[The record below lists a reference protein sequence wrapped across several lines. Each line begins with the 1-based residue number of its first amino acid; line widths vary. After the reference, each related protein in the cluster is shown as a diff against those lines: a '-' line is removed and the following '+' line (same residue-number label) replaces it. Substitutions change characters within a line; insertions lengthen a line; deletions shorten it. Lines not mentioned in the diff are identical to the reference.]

1 MKLWPWL
8 TLAAA
13 VIITRMSK
21 EKDESK
27 PAASA
32 PGKKV
37 ARGIRNNNPGN
48 IRIGINWL
56 GRVVPGKDLSFVE
69 FKSMP
74 YGVRALYIDLIN
86 KHKSGL
92 RTIRDII
99 YRYAPPSENLTD
111 AYVAAVAQSMKIGAS
126 TPFAPTVKN
135 LNAFAKAIVKHE
147 NGKDGEMVT
156 ASDYAAGLALA
167 RMRPDI
173 NEYIKIA

>member
-13 VIITRMSK
+13 IIITRMSK

-27 PAASA
+27 PAAPA

-56 GRVVPGKDLSFVE
+56 GRVVPGKDLSFIE
-69 FKSMP
+69 FRTMP
-74 YGVRALYIDLIN
+74 FGVRALYIDLIN

-92 RTIRDII
+92 RTVQDII
-99 YRYAPPSENLTD
+99 YKYAPPSEN
-111 AYVAAVAQSMKIGAS
+111 
-126 TPFAPTVKN
+126 
-135 LNAFAKAIVKHE
+135 
-147 NGKDGEMVT
+147 
-156 ASDYAAGLALA
+156 
-167 RMRPDI
+167 
-173 NEYIKIA
+173 

>member
-21 EKDESK
+21 EQDASK
-27 PAASA
+27 PTGA
-32 PGKKV
+32 KRV

-69 FKSMP
+69 FRTMP
-74 YGVRALYIDLIN
+74 FGVRALYIDLIN

-92 RTIRDII
+92 NTIQKVI
-99 YRYAPPSENLTD
+99 YKYAPPSENLTD
-111 AYVAAVAQSMKIGAS
+111 AYVASVAQSMGIPATQVFS
-126 TPFAPTVKN
+126 PTAKN
-135 LNAFAKAIVKHE
+135 FTTFVKAIVKHE
-147 NGKDGEMVT
+147 NGKDGQMVT

-167 RMRPDI
+167 RTRPDI
-173 NEYIKIA
+173 NSYIKIA

>member
-13 VIITRMSK
+13 VIISRMSK
-21 EKDESK
+21 EQDQSK
-27 PAASA
+27 PAGAG

-48 IRIGINWL
+48 IRLGINWL

-92 RTIRDII
+92 RTIRDI
-99 YRYAPPSENLTD
+99 
-111 AYVAAVAQSMKIGAS
+111 V
-126 TPFAPTVKN
+126 
-135 LNAFAKAIVKHE
+135 
-147 NGKDGEMVT
+147 
-156 ASDYAAGLALA
+156 
-167 RMRPDI
+167 
-173 NEYIKIA
+173 

>member
-8 TLAAA
+8 TLAVA
-13 VIITRMSK
+13 VIITRMTK
-21 EKDESK
+21 ETNASK
-27 PAASA
+27 PAGAG

-56 GRVVPGKDLSFVE
+56 GRVIPGKDLSFIE
-69 FKSMP
+69 FKTMP

-111 AYVAAVAQSMKIGAS
+111 AYVAAVAQDMKIPATQVF
-126 TPFAPTVKN
+126 TPTAKN
-135 LNAFAKAIVKHE
+135 FTTFAKAIVKHE
-147 NGKDGEMVT
+147 NGKDGAMVT

-173 NEYIKIA
+173 NSYIKIA

>member
-8 TLAAA
+8 TLAVA

-27 PAASA
+27 PTAPA

-56 GRVVPGKDLSFVE
+56 GRVVPGKDVSFVE

-111 AYVAAVAQSMKIGAS
+111 AYVAAVAQSMNIGAS
-126 TPFAPTVKN
+126 TPFAPTLKN

-147 NGKDGEMVT
+147 NGKDANMVL
-156 ASDYAAGLALA
+156 ASDYAAGLSLA

-173 NEYIKIA
+173 NSYIKIA

>member
-27 PAASA
+27 PAAPA

-56 GRVVPGKDLSFVE
+56 GRVIPGKDLSFIE
-69 FKSMP
+69 FRTMP
-74 YGVRALYIDLIN
+74 LGVRALYIDLIN

-92 RTIRDII
+92 RTVQDII
-99 YRYAPPSENLTD
+99 FKYAPPSENLTG
-111 AYVAAVAQSMKIGAS
+111 AYVAAVAQDMKIPATQVFS
-126 TPFAPTVKN
+126 PTAKN
-135 LNAFAKAIVKHE
+135 FTTFVKAIVKHE
-147 NGKDGEMVT
+147 NGKYAALVS
-156 ASDYAAGLALA
+156 ANDYAAGFALA
-167 RMRPDI
+167 RTRPDI

>member
-8 TLAAA
+8 TLAIA
-13 VIITRMSK
+13 VIITRMSTQTNT
-21 EKDESK
+21 
-27 PAASA
+27 
-32 PGKKV
+32 KV

-99 YRYAPPSENLTD
+99 YKYAPPTENLTD
-111 AYVAAVAQSMKIGAS
+111 AYIASVAQSMKLGAN
-126 TPFAPTVKN
+126 TIFAPTAKN
-135 LNAFAKAIVKHE
+135 FTALAKAIVKHE
-147 NGKDGEMVT
+147 NGKDANMVL

-173 NEYIKIA
+173 NSYIKIA

>member
-8 TLAAA
+8 TLAVA

-27 PAASA
+27 PSAPA

-56 GRVVPGKDLSFVE
+56 GRVVPGKDISFVE

-74 YGVRALYIDLIN
+74 LGVRALYIDLIN
-86 KHKSGL
+86 KHKTGFN
-92 RTIRDII
+92 TIQKVI
-99 YRYAPPSENLTD
+99 YKYAPPSENKTQ
-111 AYVAAVAQSMKIGAS
+111 AYIASVVQDMKIPA
-126 TPFAPTVKN
+126 TQVFAPTVKN
-135 LNAFAKAIVKHE
+135 FNAFAKSIVKHE
-147 NGKDGEMVT
+147 TYPDNLMVT
-156 ASDYAAGLALA
+156 ANDYALGLAMA
-167 RMRPDI
+167 RTRPDI
-173 NEYIKIA
+173 NEYIKNA

>member
-8 TLAAA
+8 TLAVA
-13 VIITRMSK
+13 VIITRMTK
-21 EKDESK
+21 ETDASK
-27 PAASA
+27 PAAPA

-56 GRVVPGKDLSFVE
+56 GSVVPGKDLSFVE
-69 FKSMP
+69 FKTMP

-111 AYVAAVAQSMKIGAS
+111 AYVAAVAQSMNIGAS
-126 TPFAPTVKN
+126 TPFAPTLKN

-147 NGKDGEMVT
+147 NGKDANMVL

-173 NEYIKIA
+173 NSYIKIA

>member
-8 TLAAA
+8 TLAIA

-21 EKDESK
+21 ESNT
-27 PAASA
+27 
-32 PGKKV
+32 KV

-99 YRYAPPSENLTD
+99 YKYAPPTENLTN
-111 AYVAAVAQSMKIGAS
+111 AYIASVAQSMKLGAN
-126 TPFAPTVKN
+126 TLFAPTAKN
-135 LNAFAKAIVKHE
+135 FTALAKAIVKHE
-147 NGKDGEMVT
+147 NGKDANMVL

-173 NEYIKIA
+173 NSYIKIA